1 MTTTLRR
8 SVRKVLRIGV
18 VAALAL
24 AMLGAGPNRKE
35 ERTWTQ
41 LRDAVADEHHERVL
55 KLAATLIDQFPGSD
69 YRLDAYRMSGISSF
83 GLEQWRDARAHFE
96 TYLQLGGRQNLAQL
110 QYFIALCLAREGRLD
125 AAPAALRNVAV
136 NDDDP
141 DRSSEAAREL
151 VQLRLFEGKGLAALE
166 AQGLLLERD
175 VFRAS
180 EDLEQSRR
188 AASGLSDEQLEE
200 LERGHQRDSVAGLAG
215 FLLLE
220 RKHALLDTPESDPLR
235 MSFARAHPAHFLLPE
250 VPGAVEWAE
259 SLEGG
264 GRKIG
269 VLLPLSG
276 RYAAVGELA
285 QRGIELSLARAE
297 SLGWPKIELVTVDT
311 QGDPEVAAEA
321 LRKLTIEEHV
331 VAVLGPLLSSEG
343 ERLAELADTLGV
355 PLMMMVQRP
364 GLTNERNN
372 VFNTWITAEEQVDAL
387 VEHAVHRMM
396 LRRFAIAY
404 PAKESSARLVAR
416 FLERAEQQG
425 ATVAAIE
432 SYEPAATDFRET
444 ARRIKGSFYMET
456 PPGEADLILPFLEG
470 LSKPQ
475 LVEPQVELVPGIDFE
490 AVFVPDNYKRVSML
504 APGFLFEEINLG
516 SHLPAEEYP
525 PVVLM
530 GGAALNHPD
539 LISRGGKYTE
549 GTLLVDGFFRGSS
562 EPAVREFALA
572 YKAAYAKEPS
582 IIEATAYDAALLA
595 QQLLSDNEG
604 LSRREFRRRLRIS
617 TPLETVTGARGIGS
631 NGEMRHEM
639 LCLMVRKGSIVQAWP
654 VPPEAPTEATD
665 EAAEMPSAT
674 EPSGAEGG
682 AGAGAGTGA
691 GAGAGSSAAEG
702 ATREEQSSPQ

>member
-1 MTTTLRR
+1 
-8 SVRKVLRIGV
+8 VLRIGV
-18 VAALAL
+18 VVILAL

-41 LRDAVADEHHERVL
+41 LRDAVADEHHERAL
-55 KLAATLIDQFPGSD
+55 KLATTLIDQFPDSD
-69 YRLDAYRMSGISSF
+69 YRLDAYRMAGISAF
-83 GLEQWRDARAHFE
+83 GLEQWRDARAHLE
-96 TYLQLGGRQNLAQL
+96 TYLQLGGRQGLAQL
-110 QYFIALCLAREGRLD
+110 KYWIALCLAREGRLD
-125 AAPAALRNVAV
+125 AAPAALRNVAA

-141 DRSSEAAREL
+141 ERSSAAAREL
-151 VQLRLFEGKGLAALE
+151 VQLRLFEGKHLAALE

-175 VFRAS
+175 AFLVS
-180 EDLEQSRR
+180 QDLEQSRR
-188 AASGLSDEQLEE
+188 AVLALSDEQLEE
-200 LERGHQRDSVAGLAG
+200 LEQSHQRDSVAGLAG

-220 RKHALLDTPESDPLR
+220 RKNALLDTPESDPLR
-235 MSFARAHPAHFLLPE
+235 MSFARSHPAHFLLPE
-250 VPGAVEWAE
+250 VPGALKWAE
-259 SLEGG
+259 SLEGD

-297 SLGWPKIELVTVDT
+297 NLGWPKIELVTVDT
-311 QGDPEVAAEA
+311 QGDPDVAAEA
-321 LRKLTIEEHV
+321 LQRLTVEEHV
-331 VAVLGPLLSSEG
+331 VAVLGPLLSTEG
-343 ERLAELADTLGV
+343 ERLAALADTLGV

-364 GLTNERNN
+364 GLADERSN

-387 VEHAVHRMM
+387 VEHVVHRM
-396 LRRFAIAY
+396 LLSKFAVAY

-444 ARRIKGSFYMET
+444 AQRIKGSYYVET
-456 PPGEADLILPFLEG
+456 PAGEADRVLPFLEG
-470 LSKPQ
+470 ISKPQ

-530 GGAALNHPD
+530 GGAALNHPE
-539 LISRGGKYTE
+539 LVSRGGKYTE

-562 EPAVREFALA
+562 QPAVQEFALA
-572 YKAAYAKEPS
+572 YETAYARQPS
-582 IIEATAYDAALLA
+582 IIEATAYDTALLA
-595 QQLLSDNEG
+595 QQLLSDSEG

-639 LCLMVRKGSIVQAWP
+639 LCLTVRKGSIVQAWP
-654 VPPEAPTEATD
+654 VPPEAPSETTDDAPATEAPALPPAG
-665 EAAEMPSAT
+665 AATGSAT
-674 EPSGAEGG
+674 GAATSAAPG
-682 AGAGAGTGA
+682 AATGA
-691 GAGAGSSAAEG
+691 APGAAGD
-702 ATREEQSSPQ
+702 ATREEQFSPQ